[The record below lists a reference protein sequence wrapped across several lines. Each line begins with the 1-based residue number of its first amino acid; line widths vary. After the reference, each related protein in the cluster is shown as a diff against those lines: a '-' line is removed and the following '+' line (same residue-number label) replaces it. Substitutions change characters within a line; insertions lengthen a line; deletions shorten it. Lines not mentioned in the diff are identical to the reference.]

1 MIDRGRTASIGRVRG
16 RNRGLARVHGRGL
29 GLASGLAPGL
39 APGLAVGLALGLF
52 LTGCQQESGPDPVPT
67 PTPTPPTS
75 SAPEPSED
83 SASSTLA
90 LNGLAA
96 SGTVAAAL
104 STLELL
110 PQSGRVVTR
119 YDRDDYGERWEDVDG
134 NGCNQRDDV
143 LLRDAIP
150 GTATVAPQGECDH
163 DVLAGSWDDPYTGL
177 VLTFDDLKD
186 TDQAQAL
193 QIDHLVP
200 LSEAHQSGADRWDAQ
215 RRLEFANDQDN
226 LLAVDGPANNRKGD
240 SDPAE
245 WMPPYEPSHC
255 AYAVIWVEVK
265 DTWSLGVDAAE
276 RAALKSL
283 LRSC

>member
-1 MIDRGRTASIGRVRG
+1 MIDRGRAASIGRVRG
-16 RNRGLARVHGRGL
+16 RNRGLAWVHGRGL
-29 GLASGLAPGL
+29 GLGL

-52 LTGCQQESGPDPVPT
+52 LTGCQQESEPEPVPT
-67 PTPTPPTS
+67 PSATS
-75 SAPEPSED
+75 SAPSD
-83 SASSTLA
+83 GSASSTLA
-90 LNGLAA
+90 LSGLAA
-96 SGTVAAAL
+96 SGTVAEAL
-104 STLELL
+104 GTLELL

-150 GTATVAPQGECDH
+150 GTATVAPQGDCDH

-215 RRLEFANDQDN
+215 RRLEFANDEDN

-276 RAALKSL
+276 RAALESL

>member
-1 MIDRGRTASIGRVRG
+1 MIDRGRAASIGRVRG
-16 RNRGLARVHGRGL
+16 RNRGLAWVRGRGL
-29 GLASGLAPGL
+29 GLGL

-52 LTGCQQESGPDPVPT
+52 LTGCQQESEPEPVPT
-67 PTPTPPTS
+67 PSPTS
-75 SAPEPSED
+75 SAPSD
-83 SASSTLA
+83 GSASSTLA
-90 LNGLAA
+90 LSGLAA
-96 SGTVAAAL
+96 SGTVAEAL
-104 STLELL
+104 GTLELL

-150 GTATVAPQGECDH
+150 GTATVAPQGDCDH

-215 RRLEFANDQDN
+215 RRREFANDEDN

-276 RAALKSL
+276 RAALESL

>member
-1 MIDRGRTASIGRVRG
+1 VIDRGRAASIGRVRG
-16 RNRGLARVHGRGL
+16 RNHGLAWVHGRGL
-29 GLASGLAPGL
+29 GLGL

-52 LTGCQQESGPDPVPT
+52 LTGCQQESEPEPVPT
-67 PTPTPPTS
+67 PSATS
-75 SAPEPSED
+75 SAPSD
-83 SASSTLA
+83 GSASSTLA
-90 LNGLAA
+90 LSGLAA
-96 SGTVAAAL
+96 SGTVAEAL
-104 STLELL
+104 GTLELL

-150 GTATVAPQGECDH
+150 GTATVAPQGDCDH

-215 RRLEFANDQDN
+215 RRLEFANDEDN

-276 RAALKSL
+276 RAALESL